1 MALLGFEI
9 EWFLH
14 FLQNWNYYLVS
25 LQRKL
30 SVSCPLEPP
39 LTRQLLFYT
48 DKKAQNG
55 SSNRINVYQ
64 ILPDSGNSIIVSKLL
79 GGYRIVISWNT

>member
-1 MALLGFEI
+1 MEKQNTQQHLSI
-9 EWFLH
+9 
-14 FLQNWNYYLVS
+14 LQNWSYYLVS

-30 SVSCPLEPP
+30 SVSCPQEPP

-48 DKKAQNG
+48 DKKAQKA